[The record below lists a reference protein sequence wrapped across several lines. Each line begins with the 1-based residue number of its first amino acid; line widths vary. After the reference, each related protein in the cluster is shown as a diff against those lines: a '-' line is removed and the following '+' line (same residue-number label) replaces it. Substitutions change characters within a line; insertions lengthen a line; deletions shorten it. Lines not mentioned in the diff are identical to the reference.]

1 MFLPTRTVAPATTPV
16 TFAEMKAHLR
26 VDSTDDDDLIQSLL
40 DAAVQYLDGYAGIL
54 GRCLITQ
61 TWTQSFGM
69 WTNRCLRLPFPGV
82 TSAVVKYYD
91 TNNVLQTITAANY
104 QVLEDSEGA
113 YIELVPFY
121 VPPYPYL
128 FREDP
133 VNVTFVA
140 GFADAASVPVPIKQ
154 AIKLLGGDWYDSRA
168 TMQEGRLAQLPF
180 SVEALLAPFKRKS
193 F

>member
-16 TFAEMKAHLR
+16 TLAEMKAHLR
-26 VDSTDDDDLIQSLL
+26 VDFTDDDDLIQSLL

-61 TWTQSFGM
+61 TWKQTYPSFD
-69 WTNRCLRLPFPGV
+69 RCLRLPFPNVTGV
-82 TSAVVKYYD
+82 TLKYFD
-91 TNNVLQTITAANY
+91 SSNVEQTVSAANY
-104 QVLEDSEGA
+104 QLLEDSEGA
-113 YIELVPFY
+113 YIELILPY
-121 VPPYPYL
+121 VPPYPYI
-128 FREDP
+128 FRIDP
-133 VNVTFVA
+133 VNVTLVA